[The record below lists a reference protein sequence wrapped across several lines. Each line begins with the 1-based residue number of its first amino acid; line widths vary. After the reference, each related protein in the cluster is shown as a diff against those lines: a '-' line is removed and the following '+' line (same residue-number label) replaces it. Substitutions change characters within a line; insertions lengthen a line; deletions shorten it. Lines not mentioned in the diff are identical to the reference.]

1 MPSEM
6 TKSDRIRAAIAG
18 EPVDRPP
25 IALWRHFPV
34 DDQDPQALAD
44 SAIAYQR
51 AYDLDLIK
59 VTPASSYSV
68 ADWGIQD
75 EWRGDPEGTRDYT
88 VRVIDEPRDWRALPP
103 LPHDIGKSADHLR
116 CLSAVCRGV
125 GGAVP
130 VLATIFSPL
139 AQAKH
144 LAGDGRLFDHL
155 HRSPADLEAGLETI
169 TRRTIAFIEAAQRAG
184 ISGIFYAI
192 QHASYILF
200 DEAGYSRFGEP
211 FDQRILEAARPLGMS
226 LLHLHGE
233 AVMFDLALRYPVQI
247 VNWHDRHTPPS
258 LVDARQSFRGA
269 VCGGL
274 RRWETLVLGTPEQVT
289 AEAQEAV
296 ASIGGPGMILGAG
309 CVVPVHAPRA
319 NLEAARR
326 ALDFA

>member
-1 MPSEM
+1 VPSEM

-18 EPVDRPP
+18 EAVDRPP

-34 DDQDPQALAD
+34 DDQDPQTLAD
-44 SAIAYQR
+44 SAVGYAR
-51 AYDLDLIK
+51 DYDLDLIK

-68 ADWGIQD
+68 ADWGVKD

-88 VRVIDEPRDWRALPP
+88 VRVIADPRDWRALPP

-116 CLSAVCRGV
+116 CLAAACRGV
-125 GGAVP
+125 GGKVP

-144 LAGDGRLFDHL
+144 LAGDERLFEHL
-155 HRSPADLEAGLETI
+155 HQSPADLEAGLETI
-169 TRRTIAFIEAAQRAG
+169 TRRTIAFVEAARESG

-192 QHASYILF
+192 QHASHILF

-211 FDQRILEAARPLGMS
+211 FDQRILEAARPLGMN

-233 AVMFDLALRYPVQI
+233 AVMFDLAARYPVQI

-258 LVDARQSFRGA
+258 LADARRRFRGA

-274 RRWETLVLGTPEQVT
+274 RRWETLVLGTPDQVT
-289 AEAQEAV
+289 AEAREAV
-296 ASIGGPGMILGAG
+296 GSVGGRGMILGAG

-326 ALDFA
+326 ALGFA

>member
-1 MPSEM
+1 VSEGL
-6 TKSDRIRAAIAG
+6 KKVERLRAAIAG
-18 EPVDRPP
+18 EEVDRPP

-34 DDQDPQALAD
+34 DDQDPEALAK
-44 SAIAYQR
+44 SAIEYQR

-59 VTPASSYSV
+59 VTPASSSSV
-68 ADWGIQD
+68 ADWGVRD

-88 VRVIDEPRDWRALPP
+88 VRVISEVKDWRGLPQ
-103 LPHDIGKSADHLR
+103 LPHDIGKSAGHLA
-116 CLSAVCRGV
+116 CLRAVSRSV
-125 GGAVP
+125 GDQIP

-144 LAGDGRLFDHL
+144 LAGDERLFEHL
-155 HRSPADLEAGLETI
+155 HRSAEDVEAALETL
-169 TRRTIAFIEAAQRAG
+169 TRRTIAFVEAAKATG

-192 QHASYILF
+192 QHASYIHF

-211 FDQRILEAARPLGMS
+211 YDHRILEAAGGLWLN

-233 AVMFDLALRYPVQI
+233 AVMFDLALRYPVQV

-258 LVDARQSFRGA
+258 LADARRIFKGA

-274 RRWETLVLGTPEQVT
+274 RRWETLVLGSPEQVV
-289 AEAQEAV
+289 AEVKDAV
-296 ASIGGPGMILGAG
+296 GAVGGRGMILGAG